1 MQERFPYAPEAA
13 FRTALGIEYTGT
25 HYNGW
30 QTQPDGR
37 TVQDVLERAIKRF
50 LTKPAGTICAGR
62 TDAGVHATGQVVHVD
77 TDCERPVTSW
87 VRALNTFLPDDIA
100 GRWAVPVNDRF
111 HARFSARSRTYQYW
125 ILNDRIRSAVNFG
138 RTGWVWR
145 PCDEERMR
153 EAAACLIGEH
163 DFSSFR
169 AADCQAATPVRT
181 MTAINIVRRG
191 RYIGIE
197 LTANAFLQHMVRNI
211 VGSLIYVGVG
221 REKPEWMKE
230 VLEAKERAAA
240 APTFDAAGL
249 YLVGVGYPD
258 FPEIPVKGSDPF

>member
-77 TDCERPVTSW
+77 TDCERPATSW

-100 GRWAVPVNDRF
+100 
-111 HARFSARSRTYQYW
+111 
-125 ILNDRIRSAVNFG
+125 
-138 RTGWVWR
+138 
-145 PCDEERMR
+145 
-153 EAAACLIGEH
+153 
-163 DFSSFR
+163 
-169 AADCQAATPVRT
+169 VR
-181 MTAINIVRRG
+181 
-191 RYIGIE
+191 
-197 LTANAFLQHMVRNI
+197 
-211 VGSLIYVGVG
+211 
-221 REKPEWMKE
+221 
-230 VLEAKERAAA
+230 
-240 APTFDAAGL
+240 
-249 YLVGVGYPD
+249 
-258 FPEIPVKGSDPF
+258 